1 MCCFYCFD
9 LYFIKY
15 TNDFDKSAGARLFCQ
30 VKNSDLSVITIFF
43 KFHGDHNYDVT
54 PKAIALNIYLKC
66 RKICVI
72 KFRASKNFA
81 VGVPFN

>member
-1 MCCFYCFD
+1 MI
-9 LYFIKY
+9 LISLHVQGYFVRSKFGLISY
-15 TNDFDKSAGARLFCQ
+15 HY
-30 VKNSDLSVITIFF
+30 FF